1 MSAAPANSSL
11 RAGFIAAQARFS
23 HIVETL
29 FPGGTMKPVHF
40 RFTLAAAALLGIA
53 SAPALAQRVAS
64 PEQRIER
71 LERQLRQVQ
80 GRLFPGGQPVD
91 TAGTVYEPAATQASV
106 SAIDNRLVAVERMM
120 ADVVRQSEENGH
132 LLRTIEADLRALRTD
147 QERRIAR
154 LEARIEAASAA
165 AAVTASDSAGATDD
179 VPPPAPRPRIEA
191 RNVPSQPVASDSGAA
206 TDEEAAEEAYS
217 VGFRLWRDGKYDQ
230 AIAALRAF
238 TSAYPNHRR
247 VSWAN
252 NLAGRA
258 MLDDGEPRAAAEA
271 LLANYR
277 SNPRGERAA
286 DSLFYLGRSLMALGQ
301 PGQACRAY
309 AELED
314 VYGATMRD
322 ELRSLLPGAKAAA
335 NCD

>member
-1 MSAAPANSSL
+1 
-11 RAGFIAAQARFS
+11 
-23 HIVETL
+23 
-29 FPGGTMKPVHF
+29 MKPVYF
-40 RFTLAAAALLGIA
+40 RFSLAAAALLGVV

-132 LLRTIEADLRALRTD
+132 LLRTIEADMRELRTD

-154 LEARIEAASAA
+154 LEARIEAVTAA
-165 AAVTASDSAGATDD
+165 AAVTERPSDSAGATDD
-179 VPPPAPRPRIEA
+179 APPPPPRPRIEA
-191 RNVPSQPVASDSGAA
+191 RNVPSQPVASDSDAA

-238 TSAYPNHRR
+238 TSAYPDHRR

-286 DSLFYLGRSLMALGQ
+286 DSLFYLGKSLMALGQ

-322 ELRSLLPGAKAAA
+322 ELVRLLPEAKAAA